1 MRVLVQK
8 VNHAS
13 VTIEGKQVA
22 SIGKGYLLLVGIA
35 TTDTIEDVEKLA
47 KKVARLRIFPDV
59 EGKMNQDIAE
69 NQGSVLSVSQFTL
82 YGDASE
88 GNRPSFTKA
97 AKPEIAKPLFEQFN
111 RLLETDYGL
120 MVQTGVF
127 REHMLVNLE
136 NDGPVTILVESR

>member
-1 MRVLVQK
+1 
-8 VNHAS
+8 
-13 VTIEGKQVA
+13 
-22 SIGKGYLLLVGIA
+22 
-35 TTDTIEDVEKLA
+35 
-47 KKVARLRIFPDV
+47 
-59 EGKMNQDIAE
+59 MNQDIAE

>member
-22 SIGKGYLLLVGIA
+22 TIGKGYLLLVGIA
-35 TTDTIEDVEKLA
+35 TTDTYEDVEKLA
-47 KKVARLRIFPDV
+47 KKVAHLRIFPDA

-69 NQGSVLSVSQFTL
+69 NQGAVLSVSQFTL
-82 YGDASE
+82 YGDATE

-111 RLLETDYGL
+111 RLLETEYGL
-120 MVQTGVF
+120 PVQTGVF